1 MRAVSVSFFWGGCS
15 KKPAQA
21 VSCFWGEHPRGAQ
34 PLTGSQGQAPGAPAL
49 RDPACGES
57 GQPRRKEN
65 RKLGCWGQETLPWA
79 RGALGAAGPAA
90 LPPWACQGKEASCK
104 LTVQGKGLWA
114 GQHRHQNPVSMQGV
128 KDGTPNR
135 GLPLCRSV

>member
-1 MRAVSVSFFWGGCS
+1 MVAAKNLLRLSAAS
-15 KKPAQA
+15 
-21 VSCFWGEHPRGAQ
+21 GESTPEER
-34 PLTGSQGQAPGAPAL
+34 SQGQVPGAPAL
-49 RDPACGES
+49 QDPACGES

-90 LPPWACQGKEASCK
+90 LPLWAQQGKEASCK
-104 LTVQGKGLWA
+104 LMVQGKGFWA
-114 GQHRHQNPVSMQGV
+114 GQHRCQNPVSMQGV